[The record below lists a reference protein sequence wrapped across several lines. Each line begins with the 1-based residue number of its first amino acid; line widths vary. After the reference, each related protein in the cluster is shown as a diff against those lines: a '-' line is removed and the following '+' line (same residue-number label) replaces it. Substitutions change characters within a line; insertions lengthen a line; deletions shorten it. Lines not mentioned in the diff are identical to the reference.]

1 MQTQGEALKQLSD
14 SDVLSVSCPPITP
27 TSLNTRTCLHKKPR
41 AAYLEPATAC
51 RKHPGSFW
59 CDLQRGKNNRCIRD
73 RHPSRGLRTT
83 CPNLGRSVCDFVGA
97 RYSDLLHCFN
107 LECWVG
113 IDRDRRNL
121 SSPVQLQEK
130 CQERHFLEM
139 GDHGEEK
146 T

>member
-1 MQTQGEALKQLSD
+1 MHQRQTSF
-14 SDVLSVSCPPITP
+14 PW
-27 TSLNTRTCLHKKPR
+27 
-41 AAYLEPATAC
+41 AAYHLP
-51 RKHPGSFW
+51 KP
-59 CDLQRGKNNRCIRD
+59 
-73 RHPSRGLRTT
+73 
-83 CPNLGRSVCDFVGA
+83 GRSVCDFVGA
-97 RYSDLLHCFN
+97 RYSYLLHCFN

-139 GDHGEEK
+139 GDHGEK